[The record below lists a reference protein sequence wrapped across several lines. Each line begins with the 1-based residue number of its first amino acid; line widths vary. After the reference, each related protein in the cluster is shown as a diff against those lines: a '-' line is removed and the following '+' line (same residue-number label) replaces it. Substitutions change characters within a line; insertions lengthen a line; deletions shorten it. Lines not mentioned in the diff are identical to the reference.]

1 VFLVL
6 DVEMV
11 EHFPL
16 FGFGEVRV
24 TVFRVELALPHLDL
38 VVFLTDQLD
47 EVLVLIHEM
56 GVLGQQKLNLLLQ
69 VIDLLPSTNLEDEFF
84 VDGH

>member
-1 VFLVL
+1 
-6 DVEMV
+6 M
-11 EHFPL
+11 
-16 FGFGEVRV
+16 